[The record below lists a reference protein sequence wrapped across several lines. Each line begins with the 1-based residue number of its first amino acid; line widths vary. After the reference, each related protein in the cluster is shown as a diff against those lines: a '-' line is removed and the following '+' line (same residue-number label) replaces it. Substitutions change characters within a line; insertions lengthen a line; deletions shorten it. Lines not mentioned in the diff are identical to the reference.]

1 MSSQGPATRTL
12 LDLIRAGDEGARDRL
27 LARYVGPL
35 QRWAHARLPEYARGA
50 VDTDDLVQVT
60 FLRALKRLDE
70 FQPLREGAFL
80 AYLRRI
86 LLNCIRDEV
95 RRSVRHPAQVEI
107 PAAQPDREATP
118 LERAI
123 GRERVAR
130 YERALAALPEVQQ
143 QAVILRLE
151 LGLSHQE
158 VAEALGSPSAAAAR
172 MVVVRAV
179 ERLAGSLGEPSDA

>member
-1 MSSQGPATRTL
+1 M
-12 LDLIRAGDEGARDRL
+12 
-27 LARYVGPL
+27 
-35 QRWAHARLPEYARGA
+35 
-50 VDTDDLVQVT
+50 DTDDLVQVT
-60 FLRALKRLDE
+60 LLRALNRLDRFE
-70 FQPLREGAFL
+70 PLHEGALL

-95 RRSVRHPAQVEI
+95 RRSVRHPDRVEI
-107 PAAQPDREATP
+107 PASQPDREATP

-130 YERALAALPEVQQ
+130 YEEALGALPELQQ

-179 ERLAGSLGEPSDA
+179 ERLAETLGEASDG